1 MYLLFLN
8 PLALIILI
16 VVVLALGII
25 IYIFEDSTL
34 ADFSSGL
41 KEILGLLLILILGI
55 GILFLLYKLII
66 TILN

>member
-16 VVVLALGII
+16 VVVLALGLV

-34 ADFSSGL
+34 ADFFSGL

-66 TILN
+66 NILN